1 MTTRLI
7 ASVCPFLIVSV
18 LGAVGCGNG
27 SVDGRP
33 TPVPVSGTV
42 LFNSQPCDGA
52 KVVFSPQ
59 DHTYAAVGQTD
70 AQGRF
75 SLQTFEAGDG
85 AVAGNFKVVVSKFEA
100 IDLPNGGFK
109 ETFFLPQRYR
119 DSETSGLMATVPEDG
134 TDKITI
140 ELVD

>member
-1 MTTRLI
+1 MSTRIIFPALLLLVI
-7 ASVCPFLIVSV
+7 AV
-18 LGAVGCGNG
+18 LGTIGCGNRT
-27 SVDGRP
+27 VDGRP

-42 LFNSQPCDGA
+42 LYNSQPCDGA
-52 KVVFSPQ
+52 KVVFAPQ
-59 DHTYAAVGQTD
+59 DHSYASVGQTD

-75 SLQTFEAGDG
+75 SLQTFESGDG

-100 IDLPNGGFK
+100 IDLPDGGFR

-119 DSETSGLMATVPEDG
+119 DPEKSGLVATVPKDG
-134 TDKITI
+134 TDQITI